1 MIRLLDSCIR
11 TLASHGMRKL
21 FTDAVKGGDQGFKEL
36 GTWHRIQAFWAPAE
50 NMARVSKMGGIQRS
64 LARYLTQSE
73 AGVTVLFIPWSRSY
87 MHIAA
92 QSSACW
98 RIALGM
104 GRRIYVLVPDRPCD
118 VQ

>member
-1 MIRLLDSCIR
+1 
-11 TLASHGMRKL
+11 
-21 FTDAVKGGDQGFKEL
+21 
-36 GTWHRIQAFWAPAE
+36 
-50 NMARVSKMGGIQRS
+50 MGGIQRS

-92 QSSACW
+92 QSSECR

-104 GRRIYVLVPDRPCD
+104 GRRIYVLVPTDRAMFNDRTQLGVYTENTDSQSAC
-118 VQ
+118 VSGSALIG